1 MGMKNKLAEV
11 LRLVRIEHSI
21 MLVIAVISAEAL
33 ASGIPDVTILLLSL
47 ITPIFISIAAF
58 AINDYFDVEAD
69 AINGKNRPLVK
80 GTLSKPDALHITYA
94 GIIIG
99 IGASLFLNAYCAAIA
114 VIFGILSILYSY
126 RIKILPFWGNAYVA
140 LSMAIPFIF
149 GNFVVSSSL
158 GGTVLLVSMMIFFSG
173 FAREIQGAIRDIKG
187 DKRARDT
194 HSIPSLIGIRA
205 SSITAAASY
214 AAAIAIS
221 VILFISSKHFD
232 HNAIYAIPI
241 FFVDL
246 ALVYS
251 SIVFLQRDKR
261 RYGAVRNISLGAMG
275 LALIA
280 IFLSSLAYIQI
291 PL

>member
-1 MGMKNKLAEV
+1 MKNKLAEV

-33 ASGIPDVTILLLSL
+33 ASGIPGAMTLVLSL

-58 AINDYFDVEAD
+58 AIN
-69 AINGKNRPLVK
+69 GKDRPLVK
-80 GTLSKPDALHITYA
+80 GTLSKSDALHITYA
-94 GIIIG
+94 GIAIG
-99 IGASLFLNAYCAAIA
+99 IGASLFLNAYCIAIA
-114 VIFGILSILYSY
+114 AIFGILSLLYSY
-126 RIKILPFWGNAYVA
+126 RIKVMPFWGNAYVA

-158 GGTVLLVSMMIFFSG
+158 GSTVLLVSMMIFFSG

-187 DKRARDT
+187 DKKARNT

-221 VILFISSKHFD
+221 AVLFVSSAHFE

-241 FFVDL
+241 FIVDI

-251 SIVFLQRDKR
+251 SIVFLRTDTR
-261 RYGAVRNISLGAMG
+261 RYASVRNVSLGAMG